1 MVDVLYTT
9 YGDPNSRS
17 NEAGGYYVGMA
28 LEELGLRVQKHEL
41 SPFTAGEK
49 IRYGPL
55 KLAYRLIGK
64 DFKVTFAPGVRKRKI
79 QIVERTAHAVGA
91 RLVISNTPV
100 GVVGLQGKIRY
111 VMYCDAP
118 YAGFAEMGHY
128 LSKCPASVLRQALD
142 MDQEAAIGADA
153 VYYYSKWSAER
164 AAAAYGLDSKK
175 IKVVAPGANI
185 EFVPREKA
193 NLTKSRGKT
202 CRLLFFGRNW
212 ERKGGPIAIRI
223 VQLLRDKGLD
233 AELIICGPTKVSS
246 KIVESHS
253 VTLLEPIR
261 KDAASERDRVINLFQ
276 SIDYL
281 LLPTRADIFPS
292 AIREACAFGVPS
304 ITTTVGGVEDL
315 LANGQEAI
323 LMDVQSPPED
333 YVPRILENFE
343 NESERL
349 RLRRASR
356 DAYEN
361 RMLWTQSLNTII
373 ADLRSQNLL

>member
-1 MVDVLYTT
+1 MIDVLYTT

-17 NEAGGYYVGMA
+17 NAAGGYYVGMA

-41 SPFTAGEK
+41 SPFTVGEK

-79 QIVERTAHAVGA
+79 QIIERTAHEVGA

-153 VYYYSKWSAER
+153 VYYFSKWSADR
-164 AAAAYGLDSKK
+164 AVAAYGVDRKK

-185 EFVPREKA
+185 EFVPKEKA

-202 CRLLFFGRNW
+202 CRLLFFGQDW

-233 AELIICGPTKVSS
+233 VELIICGPTKVSR

-261 KDAASERDRVINLFQ
+261 KDASSERDRLINLFQ

-323 LMDVQSPPED
+323 LMDVQSPPEE

-373 ADLRSQNLL
+373 ADLRSRNLL